1 MSARRAA
8 REHLEK
14 FRYFRGREGVPDNVG
29 RVVDMELLFDALAE
43 IEAEDIAEAQ
53 ARAEASSASSSRRPA
68 PER

>member
-14 FRYFRGREGVPDNVG
+14 FRYFRGCEGVPDNVG

-43 IEAEDIAEAQ
+43 VEAEDLAEAQ
-53 ARAEASSASSSRRPA
+53 AQADVNRASSSGRST